1 MNYSETITY
10 LFDLQKFGIKLGL
23 TNIKTILNH
32 LGNPHERLQCIHIA
46 GSNGKGSTGA
56 FLQSIL
62 KHSGYQT
69 GLYSSPH
76 LIDFTERI
84 RKNDQ
89 YIKKGRVVQ
98 LTKDIKRICKQYS
111 LPNITF
117 FEFVTALAFKYFE
130 EEGTDPI
137 IVEVGMGGRY
147 DATNVIHPLISIIT
161 SINMEH
167 QIYLGKTLQ
176 QIAREKAGIIKKGT
190 PVISG
195 VRQHSVKDLIRDT
208 CKSSGAVFFQLGKDI
223 TYREIKP
230 GKFNYRGLHQEFKNL
245 HCGLIG
251 NHQIRN
257 ASMAIAASS
266 LLQKKGYNIQSDNI
280 VTGIQKAIWPG
291 RFEIIKKNPTI
302 VLDGAHNPDA
312 WRACKKTFETYF
324 QNTRIVLLLGVME
337 DKDIQQMI
345 RILIPVAYTVV
356 FCRPKMDR
364 AAKKEH
370 IEKFIEF
377 SIQKRIF
384 WFDKCSVALKEAL
397 SMTSPKDLLCVTG
410 SLFVVGEARE
420 YLYQITKASGRIPL

>member
-23 TNIKTILNH
+23 TNIKTILKH
-32 LGNPHERLQCIHIA
+32 LGNPHKKLQCIHIA

-62 KHSGYQT
+62 KHSGYQA
-69 GLYSSPH
+69 GLFTSPH

-89 YIKKGRVVQ
+89 CIEKGRVIQ

-130 EEGTDPI
+130 AEGTDPV

-147 DATNVIHPLISIIT
+147 DATNVIHPLLSIIT
-161 SINMEH
+161 TINLEH
-167 QIYLGKTLQ
+167 QMYLGKTLR
-176 QIAREKAGIIKKGT
+176 QITREKAGIIKMGT

-195 VRQHSVKDLIRDT
+195 VRQPSVKELIRYA
-208 CKSSGAVFFQLGKDI
+208 CKSSRAVLFQLGKDI

-230 GKFNYRGLHQEFKNL
+230 SKFNYRGLNQEFRSL

-257 ASMAIAASS
+257 ASIAIAASS

-280 VTGIQKAIWPG
+280 VTGIQKAVWPG

-302 VLDGAHNPDA
+302 VLDGGHNPEA
-312 WRACKKTFETYF
+312 WRACKKTLEKYF
-324 QNTRIVLLLGVME
+324 RHTRIFLLIGVME
-337 DKDIQQMI
+337 DKNIQQMI
-345 RILIPVAYTVV
+345 RILTPMAHTVV
-356 FCRPKMDR
+356 FCRPQMDR
-364 AAKKEH
+364 AAKKGQ
-370 IEKFIEF
+370 IEKFIKF
-377 SIQKRIF
+377 SRQKRIF
-384 WFDKCSVALKEAL
+384 WFDKCAVALKEAL

-410 SLFVVGEARE
+410 SLFVVGEAKE
-420 YLYQITKASGRIPL
+420 YIHQIKKASGRIPL